1 MNKIIARMRGGLGN
15 QLFILAFAY
24 YIAELNN
31 ENAVIELDTREYK
44 TYKIR
49 DFELFK
55 LIDDSKLS
63 IMYEAEKHPFYDIT
77 REMFHVIQ
85 RLNRN
90 ETNSIKWLSRL
101 GYYYSRRSPLSVPL
115 TNANTAFVYGY
126 YQNSEIASRVRK
138 RLLEH
143 IPSNTVS
150 INGYDPSKPSIAI
163 SIRWGQDYVDAG
175 WPICDAEYFRKGI
188 QHIIEQKYKDKEVQV
203 LVFSDEIEKAI
214 QSNLH
219 EKAIFVK
226 GLSSA
231 EQMKLMM
238 TCDDYV
244 IANSSFS
251 WWGAFLGRKEDSI
264 VVLPKYWYEHGGKTR
279 DTKLLYENTYIME
292 D

>member
-1 MNKIIARMRGGLGN
+1 MRGGLGN

-24 YIAELNN
+24 YLAELNN
-31 ENAVIELDTREYK
+31 EQAIIELDTREYK
-44 TYKIR
+44 TYKVR

-63 IMYEAEKHPFYDIT
+63 ILNEDEKHLFYDIT
-77 REMFHVIQ
+77 REVFHVAQ
-85 RLNRN
+85 RLYRN
-90 ETNSIKWLSRL
+90 ETKSIKWLSRL

-143 IPSNTVS
+143 IPPNTVS
-150 INGYDPSKPSIAI
+150 IDGYDPSKPSIAI

-175 WPICDAEYFRKGI
+175 WPICRADYFHKGI
-188 QHIIEQKYKDKEVQV
+188 QKVIDQKYKNQDIQI
-203 LVFSDEIEKAI
+203 LVFSDEIAKAKEA
-214 QSNLH
+214 NLH
-219 EKAIFVK
+219 KNAIYVK

-251 WWGAFLGRKEDSI
+251 WWGAFLGREEDSI
-264 VVLPKYWYEHGGKTR
+264 VVMPKYWYEGNVLTES
-279 DTKLLYENTYIME
+279 TELMYENTVIVE
-292 D
+292 E

>member
-1 MNKIIARMRGGLGN
+1 MRGGLGN

-24 YIAELNN
+24 YLTELNN
-31 ENAVIELDTREYK
+31 EQAIIELDTREYK
-44 TYKIR
+44 TYKVR

-63 IMYEAEKHPFYDIT
+63 ILNEDEKHLFYDIT
-77 REMFHVIQ
+77 REVFHVAQ
-85 RLNRN
+85 RLYRN

-143 IPSNTVS
+143 IPPNTVS
-150 INGYDPSKPSIAI
+150 IDGYDPSKPSIAI

-175 WPICDAEYFRKGI
+175 WPICRADYFHKGI
-188 QHIIEQKYKDKEVQV
+188 QKVIDQKYKNQDIQI
-203 LVFSDEIEKAI
+203 LVFSDEIAKAKEA
-214 QSNLH
+214 NLH
-219 EKAIFVK
+219 KNAIYVK

-251 WWGAFLGRKEDSI
+251 WWGAFLGREEDSI
-264 VVLPKYWYEHGGKTR
+264 VVMPKYWYEGNVLTES
-279 DTKLLYENTYIME
+279 TELMYENTVIVE
-292 D
+292 E

>member
-1 MNKIIARMRGGLGN
+1 MRGGLGN

-63 IMYEAEKHPFYDIT
+63 IMDEAEKHPFYDIT

-101 GYYYSRRSPLSVPL
+101 GYYYSRRSPISIPQS
-115 TNANTAFVYGY
+115 NANTAFVYGY
-126 YQNSEIASRVRK
+126 YQNSEIATRVRK

-150 INGYDPSKPSIAI
+150 IDGYDPSEPSIAI

-188 QHIIEQKYKDKEVQV
+188 QYIIDQKYNKGVQI
-203 LVFSDEIEKAI
+203 LVFSDEIEKAV

-264 VVLPKYWYEHGGKTR
+264 VVLPKYWYEHGDKTS